1 MVIVFFYKEVF
12 MPERLSASEVHDL
25 LHAKLDALL
34 QECETV
40 AENAEH

>member
-1 MVIVFFYKEVF
+1 

-40 AENAEH
+40 TENAEH